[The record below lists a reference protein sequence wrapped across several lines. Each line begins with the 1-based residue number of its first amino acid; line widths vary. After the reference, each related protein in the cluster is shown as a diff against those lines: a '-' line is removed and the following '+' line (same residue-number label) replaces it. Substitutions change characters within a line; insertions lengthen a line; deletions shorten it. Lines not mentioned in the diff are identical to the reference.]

1 MTVAAVLVARVSTTG
16 LVGAGLAL
24 IALVAYAAFR
34 WPHPAIVLVVLSPI
48 LDRYLVAGLLPVEV
62 APLANYFSEAL
73 LLSVTLALLIRAA
86 REGRLVAAFR
96 HPVTALLGAFSL
108 LAVLSTLVNAVPP
121 HVAVLGLVFTLDAA
135 TLFFLPRLVPWTRR
149 QMVMAVGA
157 FVAIVVAAALVA
169 LAQAIL
175 RPDLL
180 GLYVMTGQ
188 FGELYRLAAFIGD
201 PNVLGAFINA
211 AAPFALLAA
220 TNLESQRHRRIAVG
234 IAFLLMLILWLT
246 FSRGAWLAMAVS
258 TVFVLAWYGRRT
270 LVLAVAILAVSFL
283 TANFMP
289 RDLILNGEGGV
300 RPNVIGSTF
309 GRVGAVGEGR
319 DLRIKFV
326 QNAVPI
332 IADHPLIGVGPGR
345 WGGAVA
351 YDFRSPV
358 YQEYGTDEVF
368 NLYPQRTVDN
378 FWLHLLVESGFLG
391 VAAFVAAAAVPGGRI
406 LAAGRRAAGLD
417 RVLLGGIATATVALA
432 VSSVTT
438 MLLEANSVGFL
449 FWFLLGLGSIAAA
462 WVTPGQTAPAVAG
475 EDPA

>member
-1 MTVAAVLVARVSTTG
+1 MSTTG

-48 LDRYLVAGLLPVEV
+48 LDRYLVAGLLPVRA

-73 LLSVTLALLIRAA
+73 LLSVTLALLVRAA
-86 REGRLVAAFR
+86 RDDRLVTAFR

-108 LAVLSTLVNAVPP
+108 IALVSTLVNAVPL
-121 HVAVLGLVFTLDAA
+121 HIAVLGLVFTLDAA
-135 TLFFLPRLVPWTRR
+135 ALFFLPRLVPWTRR
-149 QMVMAVGA
+149 QTVLAIGA
-157 FVAIVVAAALVA
+157 FLVIVVAATLVA
-169 LAQAIL
+169 LAQALL

-201 PNVLGAFINA
+201 PNVLGAFITA

-220 TNLESQRHRRIAVG
+220 TSLESQRHRRIAVA

-258 TVFVLAWYGRRT
+258 TIFVLAWYGRRT
-270 LVLAVAILAVSFL
+270 LLLSVAILAVSFL

-289 RDLILNGEGGV
+289 RDLILSGDGGSI

-309 GRVGAVGEGR
+309 GRMGAVGEGR

-326 QNAVPI
+326 QNALPI

-358 YQEYGTDEVF
+358 YEEYGTDAVF

-378 FWLHLLVESGFLG
+378 FWLHLLVESGVIG
-391 VAAFVAAAAVPGGRI
+391 VAALVAAAAVPGLRI

-432 VSSVTT
+432 VSSITT

-449 FWFLLGLGSIAAA
+449 FWFLLGIGSIAAA
-462 WVTPGQTAPAVAG
+462 RVTLAPSPADAG
-475 EDPA
+475 IGDAA